1 MVVNQSFAD
10 AYVGGRSP
18 IGVRVRIGGNQP
30 ANTYQIV
37 GVVENARHNTLT
49 SKVKPGFYVTMPQF
63 ARAPGNTVRS
73 MSLVVRTDRDP
84 ERLLAPVRAAVRR
97 ADPRLPISEVRTM
110 DEIVGASIAA
120 PRFAM
125 QLLGGFGLMALV
137 LSAIGIF
144 GIVAHSVAVRQQEFG
159 IRSALGARP
168 SELLRM
174 GLGSGLRQTVG
185 GIAIGVA
192 LALPAAGLLGQVVPG
207 VSRTDPATFTAVVFL
222 TAVVALLASL
232 IPAFRAARTEPGIVL
247 KAE

>member
-1 MVVNQSFAD
+1 
-10 AYVGGRSP
+10 
-18 IGVRVRIGGNQP
+18 
-30 ANTYQIV
+30 
-37 GVVENARHNTLT
+37 
-49 SKVKPGFYVTMPQF
+49 
-63 ARAPGNTVRS
+63 
-73 MSLVVRTDRDP
+73 
-84 ERLLAPVRAAVRR
+84 LLAPVRAAVRR